1 MENKNRK
8 QETELPLDEGQLH
21 AYVVECRF
29 LGLLMDPSV
38 AKRLTGC
45 SPSSGLVYVCVWGGG
60 VPQKVNLL
68 LQRPP
73 FKCKL
78 IYEKLTEIK
87 RGQFSEHV
95 RIIYKIIYSC
105 SIYMYA

>member
-1 MENKNRK
+1 
-8 QETELPLDEGQLH
+8 
-21 AYVVECRF
+21 
-29 LGLLMDPSV
+29 MDPSA

-45 SPSSGLVYVCVWGGG
+45 SPSSGLVYVCVC
-60 VPQKVNLL
+60 VLPQKVNLL